1 MSHAVGDGGRGHRC
15 EPHARAAGTTG
26 TTGTQI
32 YGGRRR
38 AQRTRTQAAARAAGM
53 TSTEFYGACD
63 GLRRA
68 RQAVVRVDA
77 DIGRSARGWHDG
89 HGGLRRAQRSAARGG
104 GHGGQRRTLRGG
116 VARGHGCGAS
126 GGARR
131 AACSHT
137 PPCMYTARGANF
149 FSVRTITAGS
159 KSASDT
165 PPSPS
170 S

>member
-1 MSHAVGDGGRGHRC
+1 MQAAASWAEWRRARRSM
-15 EPHARAAGTTG
+15 ARAAVCHAR
-26 TTGTQI
+26 
-32 YGGRRR
+32 GGRRR
-38 AQRTRTQAAARAAGM
+38 ARTQMRAAHASGRHGRH
-53 TSTEFYGACD
+53 TDLRRATPSTTGTEFYGA
-63 GLRRA
+63 
-68 RQAVVRVDA
+68 QAVARADA
-77 DIGRSARGWHDG
+77 DTGCSARGRHDG
-89 HGGLRRAQRSAARGG
+89 HGGLRRARRSAARGG